1 VPHEPNFDALAVVA
15 ACVVI
20 WGLVSARLQ
29 QWNVSAP
36 IAFVVLG
43 LVTTHGPTALVH
55 LDLHSSTI
63 RTVAEITLAL
73 VLFADASRVN
83 ARRLRSDVG
92 IAVRLLG
99 IGLPLTIGA
108 GTAVATGLFR
118 GTGIWVAAA
127 IGSIVAPTDAA
138 LGAALMNDERVP
150 KGVRRLLNVE
160 SGLND
165 GIATPFVNLFIAGAA
180 AAEAVH
186 GTGPARAA
194 VDLLGGAGIGI
205 GVGVVGALL
214 LVVAR
219 RHHFIAAGAQPL
231 TVLALALFAY
241 SASVLAGTNGFVA
254 AFLAGMAFGTVLP
267 HEDGDGELVSF
278 TEEFGLLMSLLVWFT
293 FGAVMLVSGFQDAT
307 WRDIVFALLALT
319 VVRMVPVAL
328 SLIGTGLDGATVA
341 FVGWFGPRGLA
352 SVVFGL
358 IAVDTL
364 APADGRT
371 VLATVTVTVALSVL
385 LHGVTASPLAARYG
399 AHAHQLHPE
408 RPEHRAE
415 GHPIATRRFHGVP
428 LPLALSDRGSR
439 HD

>member
-1 VPHEPNFDALAVVA
+1 MPHEQDFAALAVVA

-29 QWNVSAP
+29 RWNVSAP

-55 LDLHSSTI
+55 PNLHSSTI
-63 RTVAEITLAL
+63 RTIAEVTLAL

-108 GTAVATGLFR
+108 GTAVATGLFH
-118 GTGIWVAAA
+118 GAGLWVAAA
-127 IGSIVAPTDAA
+127 IGAIVAPTDAA
-138 LGAALMNDERVP
+138 LGAAVMNDQRVP
-150 KGVRRLLNVE
+150 AGVRRILNVE

-180 AAEAVH
+180 SSEAIHASGPGVAAA
-186 GTGPARAA
+186 
-194 VDLLGGAGIGI
+194 DLLGGAGIGI
-205 GVGVVGALL
+205 GVGVVGAVLL
-214 LVVAR
+214 TLAR
-219 RHHFIAAGAQPL
+219 RHHVMAADAQPL
-231 TVLALALFAY
+231 TTLALALFAY
-241 SASVLAGTNGFVA
+241 SASVVAGTNGFVA

-267 HEDGDGELVSF
+267 QKDGDDDLVSF
-278 TEEFGLLMSLLVWFT
+278 AEESGLLMSLLVWFI
-293 FGAVMLVSGFQDAT
+293 FGAVMLVSGFEDAT
-307 WRDIVFALLALT
+307 WRDVVFALLALT

-328 SLIGTGLDGATVA
+328 SLVGTGLDRATVA

-364 APADGRT
+364 DPADGRT

-385 LHGVTASPLAARYG
+385 LHGVTASPLASRYG
-399 AHAHQLHPE
+399 ARAHQLHPD
-408 RPEHRAE
+408 RPEHRPG
-415 GHPIATRRFHGVP
+415 GHPIATRRLHGTP
-428 LPLALSDRGSR
+428 LPLSDRVSR
-439 HD
+439 GD